1 MLSAAERLPQAYY
14 ALERLGFETGAF
26 AQLTQKYATE
36 KFNPTTPDIEDVRY
50 VYSDD
55 DDTGRSTR
63 HRTERLQILLVRSSH
78 EPQHMVRLPFISSDP
93 QRNRRIQ
100 RRACQR
106 CQ

>member
-1 MLSAAERLPQAYY
+1 MSSAAERLPQAYY

-26 AQLTQKYATE
+26 AQLTQKYAAE
-36 KFNPTTPDIEDVRY
+36 RFNPTTPDIEDVRY

-55 DDTGRSTR
+55 NDAKKSIQ
-63 HRTERLQILLVRSSH
+63 HKTEQLQVLFLRSSH
-78 EPQHMVRLPFISSDP
+78 GAQHMVRIPFISPDP

-100 RRACQR
+100 RRPGQR